1 MRALII
7 ILLSLRSMALA
18 QMLVDQVDGD
28 TALLC
33 SDDAGEWICKPV
45 DVDVIRQLGFTD
57 VEGTILIDEEPTL
70 DKEENE
76 FLNLHRD
83 GC

>member
-1 MRALII
+1 MRVLII
-7 ILLSLRSMALA
+7 ILLSLPSMVLA

-33 SDDAGEWICKPV
+33 SDDAGEWVCKPV
-45 DVDVIRQLGFTD
+45 SVDIIRQLGFTD
-57 VEGTILIDEEPTL
+57 IEGTILIDEEPII
-70 DKEENE
+70 DKG
-76 FLNLHRD
+76 D

>member
-7 ILLSLRSMALA
+7 ILLSLPSMALA
-18 QMLVDQVDGD
+18 QMLVDQGDGD

-33 SDDAGEWICKPV
+33 SDDAGEWVCKPV

-57 VEGTILIDEEPTL
+57 IEGTILIDEEPII
-70 DKEENE
+70 DKG
-76 FLNLHRD
+76 D